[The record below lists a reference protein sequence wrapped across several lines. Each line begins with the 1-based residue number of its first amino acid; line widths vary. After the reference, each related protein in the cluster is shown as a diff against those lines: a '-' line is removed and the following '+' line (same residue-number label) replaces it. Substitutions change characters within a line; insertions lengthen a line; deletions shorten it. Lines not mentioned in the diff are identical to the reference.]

1 MHAVH
6 HPYDSCARH
15 EVGNSGIEPM
25 RSLCRTTFRDLWLPG
40 GGFYPPCY
48 PVGVSS
54 FVTILLYGK
63 FHRDPLVPQESPA
76 YDGEPWGREFW
87 AEQTSFW
94 SKARATYSPF
104 MVWGVRN
111 WHGKYVN
118 TDDTE
123 MGTWRRTI
131 PGIRATCAKTAIL
144 RIWVFGGST
153 VYG

>member
-1 MHAVH
+1 
-6 HPYDSCARH
+6 
-15 EVGNSGIEPM
+15 
-25 RSLCRTTFRDLWLPG
+25 
-40 GGFYPPCY
+40 
-48 PVGVSS
+48 
-54 FVTILLYGK
+54 
-63 FHRDPLVPQESPA
+63 
-76 YDGEPWGREFW
+76 
-87 AEQTSFW
+87 
-94 SKARATYSPF
+94 

-153 VYG
+153 VYGIGTPDSATTPSYLSRELDTDPSACVEVSDLGVEGFVRNQEVILLAQQLKAGRRPDIAIFYDGINESLVGGFLPACRLSTGILR